1 MAVYS
6 LFYYYGFRHQNNSYF
21 QLGGDKAFIN
31 GVGKSVHYPIRLTL
45 HRINLGNP
53 TQLWF
58 IYYRFCVSV
67 VLDLT
72 WLYLRCTYFFPH
84 HPLPQ
89 PKKETKTLV
98 YAVHTPFTYH
108 VTPIRHIYLVT
119 LHTAYPP
126 LLLVVG
132 ILFSCYKK
140 FSDNWLS
147 FRRQDVNTFSLRKK
161 IEFLF
166 LICAQELFCL

>member
-67 VLDLT
+67 VIDFT
-72 WLYLRCTYFFPH
+72 WLYLRCTYFFRY
-84 HPLPQ
+84 HPSPTQERDQNIGLCCTYTVYVLYHTNQVHISRYITHSIP
-89 PKKETKTLV
+89 TTLISGG
-98 YAVHTPFTYH
+98 Y
-108 VTPIRHIYLVT
+108 II
-119 LHTAYPP
+119 
-126 LLLVVG
+126 
-132 ILFSCYKK
+132 
-140 FSDNWLS
+140 
-147 FRRQDVNTFSLRKK
+147 Q
-161 IEFLF
+161 
-166 LICAQELFCL
+166 LITRNSATTG

>member
-67 VLDLT
+67 VIDLT

-84 HPLPQ
+84 HPSPNPRRR
-89 PKKETKTLV
+89 PKHWFMLYIHRLRTISHQLGTYISLHYTQHTHHSFQWWV
-98 YAVHTPFTYH
+98 Y
-108 VTPIRHIYLVT
+108 YLVVT
-119 LHTAYPP
+119 RNSATT
-126 LLLVVG
+126 G
-132 ILFSCYKK
+132 
-140 FSDNWLS
+140 
-147 FRRQDVNTFSLRKK
+147 
-161 IEFLF
+161 
-166 LICAQELFCL
+166 